1 VKVIENY
8 FQKLT
13 ELQKSQFKALF
24 DLYLDWN
31 NKINVISRKD
41 IENLYLHHVL
51 HSLAIAK
58 YVSFAPGTKV
68 MDVGTGGGFP
78 GIPLAIFFPEVQ
90 FLLLDSIGKKV
101 RVAGEIA
108 KAIGLENVEVK
119 HSRAEDEK
127 RKFDFI
133 VSRAVMLLPELV
145 KIINK
150 NISREQNNSI
160 PNGVICLKGGDITSE
175 TKSFK
180 NIVDIVSLSEYFS
193 EPFFQTK
200 KLVYLPVT
208 GWVVFLQLQLYFHLL
223 EPEVCLK

>member
-1 VKVIENY
+1 MKVIENY

-101 RVAGEIA
+101 RVAGDIA

-145 KIINK
+145 KITNK

-160 PNGVICLKGGDITSE
+160 PNGVICLKGGDLTSE

-200 KLVYLPVT
+200 KLVYLPVN
-208 GWVVFLQLQLYFHLL
+208 
-223 EPEVCLK
+223 

>member
-101 RVAGEIA
+101 RVAGDIA

-145 KIINK
+145 KITNK

-160 PNGVICLKGGDITSE
+160 PNGVICLKGGDLTSE

-200 KLVYLPVT
+200 KLVYLPVN
-208 GWVVFLQLQLYFHLL
+208 
-223 EPEVCLK
+223 

>member
-1 VKVIENY
+1 MKVIENY

-13 ELQKSQFKALF
+13 ELQKSQFKVLF

-145 KIINK
+145 KITNK

-160 PNGVICLKGGDITSE
+160 PNGVICLKGGDLTSE

-200 KLVYLPVT
+200 KLVYLPVN
-208 GWVVFLQLQLYFHLL
+208 
-223 EPEVCLK
+223 

>member
-1 VKVIENY
+1 MKVIENY

-119 HSRAEDEK
+119 HLRAEDEK

-145 KIINK
+145 KITNK

-160 PNGVICLKGGDITSE
+160 PNGVICLKGGDLTSE

-200 KLVYLPVT
+200 KLVYLPVN
-208 GWVVFLQLQLYFHLL
+208 
-223 EPEVCLK
+223 

>member
-1 VKVIENY
+1 MIENY

-101 RVAGEIA
+101 RVAGDIA

-200 KLVYLPVT
+200 KLVYLPVN
-208 GWVVFLQLQLYFHLL
+208 
-223 EPEVCLK
+223 

>member
-1 VKVIENY
+1 MKVIENY

-108 KAIGLENVEVK
+108 KAIVLENVEVK

-145 KIINK
+145 KITNK

-160 PNGVICLKGGDITSE
+160 PNGVICLKGGDLTSE

-200 KLVYLPVT
+200 KLVYLPVN
-208 GWVVFLQLQLYFHLL
+208 
-223 EPEVCLK
+223 

>member
-145 KIINK
+145 KITNK

-200 KLVYLPVT
+200 KLVYLPVN
-208 GWVVFLQLQLYFHLL
+208 
-223 EPEVCLK
+223 

>member
-1 VKVIENY
+1 MKVIENY

-145 KIINK
+145 KITNK

-160 PNGVICLKGGDITSE
+160 PNGVICLKGGDLTSE

-200 KLVYLPVT
+200 KLVYLPVN
-208 GWVVFLQLQLYFHLL
+208 
-223 EPEVCLK
+223 

>member
-1 VKVIENY
+1 MKVIENY

-101 RVAGEIA
+101 RVAGDIA

-200 KLVYLPVT
+200 KLVYLPVN
-208 GWVVFLQLQLYFHLL
+208 
-223 EPEVCLK
+223 

>member
-1 VKVIENY
+1 MIENY

-119 HSRAEDEK
+119 HLRAEDEK

-145 KIINK
+145 KITNK

-160 PNGVICLKGGDITSE
+160 PNGVICLKGGDLTSE

-200 KLVYLPVT
+200 KLVYLPVN
-208 GWVVFLQLQLYFHLL
+208 
-223 EPEVCLK
+223 

>member
-1 VKVIENY
+1 MIENY

-101 RVAGEIA
+101 RVAGVIA

-145 KIINK
+145 KITNK

-160 PNGVICLKGGDITSE
+160 PNGVICLKGGDLTSE

-200 KLVYLPVT
+200 KLVYLPVN
-208 GWVVFLQLQLYFHLL
+208 
-223 EPEVCLK
+223 

>member
-51 HSLAIAK
+51 HSLTIAK

-145 KIINK
+145 KITNK

-160 PNGVICLKGGDITSE
+160 PNGVICLKGGDLTSE

-200 KLVYLPVT
+200 KLVYLPVN
-208 GWVVFLQLQLYFHLL
+208 
-223 EPEVCLK
+223 